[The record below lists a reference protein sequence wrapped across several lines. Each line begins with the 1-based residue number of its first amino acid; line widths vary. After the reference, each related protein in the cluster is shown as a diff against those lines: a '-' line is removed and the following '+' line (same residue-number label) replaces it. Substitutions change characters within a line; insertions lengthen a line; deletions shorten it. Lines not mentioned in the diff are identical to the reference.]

1 MINDILT
8 EILAAEQ
15 KAAEIRAAGE
25 EKAAKTLDD
34 GEKTCAELLKSSQ
47 EKIKAERL
55 VLLKEYNEKA
65 EAEYAR
71 LLEESVNAGKALA
84 NQKKGAAE
92 KSAEEIY
99 GRIINGDC

>member
-15 KAAEIRAAGE
+15 KAAEIRATGE

-55 VLLKEYNEKA
+55 ALLKEYNEKA
-65 EAEYAR
+65 EVEYAR

-84 NQKKGAAE
+84 DQKKVAAE

>member
-25 EKAAKTLDD
+25 EKAVKTLDD

-55 VLLKEYNEKA
+55 VLFKEYNEKA

-71 LLEESVNAGKALA
+71 LLEESVNAGKSLA
-84 NQKKGAAE
+84 NQKKGAVE